1 MRRTVDH
8 DYLQDFACGHVTAVA
23 DPASFAKVVET
34 VKAA

>member
-1 MRRTVDH
+1 MRRTADH
-8 DYLQDFACGHVTAVA
+8 DFLQNFACGLVTAVA